1 MIGSSD
7 LARAATYTQLASMER
22 AGLPLLKAIE
32 HVSRQGGAAAT
43 LLRPLQVDLNGGRSL
58 PEALQRSAGFS
69 RLEVAVLS
77 AGAKAG
83 SLPESLSQLAQT
95 FESRAKVKR
104 AIVGALAYPTLLL
117 HAAIFLPSLALLIK
131 EGVAGYLIA
140 VSIPLGVLYGVVVGG
155 FLLHRTLRKS
165 QPVLLDSFVL
175 ALPVVGSVERKA
187 SLAYGFGA
195 LGLLYRNG
203 VSLLEALETAAEVT
217 PNAVVAATF
226 RRCRDQMAT
235 SKSDLSEALA
245 AEAGNLPPW
254 ALDLVTTGA
263 ASGQLDDMFASVT
276 RRLDEEVATGIKQ
289 LVVALGAAVFMSAA
303 LFVAYKVI
311 SFWADYMGQLDR
323 ALGG

>member
-32 HVSRQGGAAAT
+32 HVSRQGGASAA
-43 LLRPLQVDLNGGRSL
+43 LLRPLQSDLHGGRSL
-58 PEALQRSAGFS
+58 PDALERSPGFS
-69 RLEVAVLS
+69 RLEIAVLS

-83 SLPESLSQLAQT
+83 SLPESLTQLAQT
-95 FESRAKVKR
+95 FESRAKIKR
-104 AIVGALAYPTLLL
+104 SIVGALAYPTLLL

-131 EGVAGYLIA
+131 EGIKGYLVA
-140 VSIPLGVLYGVVVGG
+140 VSVPLAVIYGVVIGG
-155 FLLHRTLRKS
+155 YLLFRTLRRSK
-165 QPVLLDSFVL
+165 PVLLDSIVL
-175 ALPVVGSVERKA
+175 AVPVVGGVERKA

-203 VSLLEALETAAEVT
+203 VSLLESLETAAEVT

-226 RRCRDQMAT
+226 RRAHDQMAN
-235 SKSDLSEALA
+235 SKSDLPEALA
-245 AEAGNLPPW
+245 AEALNVPAW
-254 ALDLVTTGA
+254 ALDLISTGA
-263 ASGQLDDMFASVT
+263 ASGQLDDMFGSVT
-276 RRLDEEVATGIKQ
+276 KRLDEEVQTGIKQ
-289 LVVALGAAVFMSAA
+289 LVVALGGVVFMSAA